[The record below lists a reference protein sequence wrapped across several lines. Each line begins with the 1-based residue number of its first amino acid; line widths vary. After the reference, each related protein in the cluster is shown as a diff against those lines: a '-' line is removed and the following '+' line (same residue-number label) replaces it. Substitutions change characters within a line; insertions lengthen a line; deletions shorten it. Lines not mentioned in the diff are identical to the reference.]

1 MLGNDRYRIL
11 GNGGY
16 LLVCEKGMNFN
27 SICKVLILS
36 LGERNMEVHYV
47 SPFTFLFPYFSLF
60 KKSQRQKYL
69 SMQKIMNGQRFETAV
84 LKEREGERKNILS
97 KNNLLDIFLRKAF

>member
-1 MLGNDRYRIL
+1 MLGSDRYRIL

-16 LLVCEKGMNFN
+16 LLVCEKGMDFN

-36 LGERNMEVHYV
+36 LVERNMEVHYV

-60 KKSQRQKYL
+60 KKKSKT
-69 SMQKIMNGQRFETAV
+69 KILVYA
-84 LKEREGERKNILS
+84 
-97 KNNLLDIFLRKAF
+97 KNNEWPMI